1 MRDLSDVITPLST
14 LEKLQQALL
23 KNKELQAQMAR
34 MEMQISTQADTI
46 RKLYETRQ
54 NMTDLL
60 AMALPYVECQE
71 QDSGYKPGVVARQAR
86 MIRAAI
92 EGA

>member
-1 MRDLSDVITPLST
+1 MADVITPLST
-14 LEKLQQALL
+14 LEKLQAALL
-23 KNKELQAQMAR
+23 QIKS

-46 RKLYETRQ
+46 KQLRETRQ

-92 EGA
+92 DGCGP